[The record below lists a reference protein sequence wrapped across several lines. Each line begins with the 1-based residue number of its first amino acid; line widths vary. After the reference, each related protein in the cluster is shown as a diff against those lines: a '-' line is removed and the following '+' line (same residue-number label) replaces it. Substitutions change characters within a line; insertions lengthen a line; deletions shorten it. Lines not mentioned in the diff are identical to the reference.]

1 MDITDEEYR
10 AFATRMKRPIPGQS
24 LTNSPETP
32 WPWEKPPQFTS
43 KEDALS
49 FFFDYFTEQERHQAI
64 IETLEEGVPVMDI
77 VQMFLTQSFRKGEIN
92 PDLMLLLAEP
102 VAFMIMALGERAG
115 VEDIKIVE
123 DPDDPDEDDDDI
135 ETQFNSFKNLI
146 GTIDKPKDDEDFPIE
161 EKLDEVELPSLMA
174 RGEQ

>member
-1 MDITDEEYR
+1 
-10 AFATRMKRPIPGQS
+10 
-24 LTNSPETP
+24 
-32 WPWEKPPQFTS
+32 
-43 KEDALS
+43 
-49 FFFDYFTEQERHQAI
+49 
-64 IETLEEGVPVMDI
+64 
-77 VQMFLTQSFRKGEIN
+77 
-92 PDLMLLLAEP
+92 
-102 VAFMIMALGERAG
+102 MIMALGERAG

-146 GTIDKPKDDEDFPIE
+146 GTIDEPKDDEDFPIE

>member
-10 AFATRMKRPIPGQS
+10 AFATRMKRPVPGQS

-64 IETLEEGVPVMDI
+64 IETLDEGVPVMDI

-92 PDLMLLLAEP
+92 PYVTLSRTCCFYDYG
-102 VAFMIMALGERAG
+102 FRRTCRCRGY
-115 VEDIKIVE
+115 
-123 DPDDPDEDDDDI
+123 
-135 ETQFNSFKNLI
+135 KNCRR
-146 GTIDKPKDDEDFPIE
+146 
-161 EKLDEVELPSLMA
+161 S
-174 RGEQ
+174 R